1 MIDKTKPEGVYTAI
15 ASNLRDFGYTGISA
29 NMIQE
34 IHEALNAGD
43 ETLPHGVIGMFAKDQ
58 IEKAQQ
64 AGFLA

>member
-1 MIDKTKPEGVYTAI
+1 MDKTKPQSVYKAI
-15 ASNLRDFGYTGISA
+15 ASNLRDFGYNDISA

-43 ETLPHGVIGMFAKDQ
+43 KTLPHGVIGMFAKDQ

-64 AGFLA
+64 VGFLA